1 MPVGAKQLEYSPRK
15 RGIAECFGNMTTK
28 GEQMTTAEDIKKYV
42 ADVVKDHDLDSRPIY
57 AIMLFEHPAKELVY
71 EENGV
76 HSGFPDLGRTDEPG
90 FYYDVDTAVRAM
102 HENACDI
109 RETVYSAGFVLVKFP
124 GMYSPAGP
132 KERIYFLWD
141 DERKGFFEAEEPAL
155 FAHVSY

>member
-1 MPVGAKQLEYSPRK
+1 
-15 RGIAECFGNMTTK
+15 MTMK
-28 GEQMTTAEDIKKYV
+28 GERMTTAEDIKKYV
-42 ADVVKDHDLDSRPIY
+42 TVATRGSDPDGRPIY

-141 DERKGFFEAEEPAL
+141 DERKGFFEAEEPGL

>member
-1 MPVGAKQLEYSPRK
+1 
-15 RGIAECFGNMTTK
+15 
-28 GEQMTTAEDIKKYV
+28 
-42 ADVVKDHDLDSRPIY
+42 
-57 AIMLFEHPAKELVY
+57 MLFEHPAKELVY
-71 EENGV
+71 EKNGV

-90 FYYDVDTAVRAM
+90 FYYDVDTAVKAM

-141 DERKGFFEAEEPAL
+141 DERKGFFEAEEPGL
-155 FAHVSY
+155 FDHLAY